1 VRYIFG
7 ILGPTVAL
15 LLVSLQVAAHHS
27 GSMYDDERSIKFQG
41 TVVKFKWA
49 NPHVYIEIETKN
61 DTGENVTWF
70 IEGLAPTGMVA
81 NGWTRMSLVPGEEIT
96 VTGSPARIPNLRKAL
111 GHSFIKADGTLL
123 EIRTTRSGDGPPPVD
138 LPVPLVAPDLSGRWA
153 TRWNP
158 QVVAGFMQP
167 QKSWSLTEK
176 GLAAMESYNR
186 SLDPAINCVPE
197 PSPYVMIWPS
207 GKNLE
212 IAEDIIIIRD
222 ELGVVRSVNMKVD
235 SHDGAVYSDQGH
247 SIGMWEDDVLVV
259 DTTHFADHRR
269 GLAFAGLASGKQ
281 KHLIERFELS
291 PDHTTMQ
298 YSYWLE
304 DPEYLAEPTTG
315 KLELVYRP
323 DRPFVSEPCDLD
335 NARRHLD
342 E

>member
-1 VRYIFG
+1 MRYIFG
-7 ILGPTVAL
+7 ILGPIVAL

-27 GSMYDDERSIKFQG
+27 GSMYNDKRSIKLQG
-41 TVVKFKWA
+41 TVANFKWA
-49 NPHVYIEIETKN
+49 NPHVYIEFETKS

-70 IEGLAPTGMVA
+70 IEGLAPAGMIA
-81 NGWTRMSLVPGEEIT
+81 NGWTRISLVPGEKIT
-96 VTGSPARIPNLRKAL
+96 VTGSPARTSNVRKIL
-111 GHSFIKADGTLL
+111 GHAFIKADGTLL
-123 EIRTTRSGDGPPPVD
+123 EIRTTRSGGGPPPVD
-138 LPVPLVAPDLSGRWA
+138 LPVPIVAADLSGRWA

-158 QVVAGFMQP
+158 KVVAGFMRP
-167 QKSWSLTEK
+167 QESWSLTEK
-176 GLAAMESYNR
+176 GLAAMESYNS
-186 SLDPAINCVPE
+186 SLDPGINCVPE

-207 GKNLE
+207 GKSLE
-212 IAEDIIIIRD
+212 IGEDIIVIRD
-222 ELGVVRSVNMKVD
+222 ELGVERYVNMNVD

-247 SIGMWEDDVLVV
+247 SIGTWEDDVLVV

-269 GLAFAGLASGKQ
+269 GLAFAGLASGSQ

-291 PDHTTMQ
+291 SDHTTMQ

-315 KLELVYRP
+315 KLEMVYRP